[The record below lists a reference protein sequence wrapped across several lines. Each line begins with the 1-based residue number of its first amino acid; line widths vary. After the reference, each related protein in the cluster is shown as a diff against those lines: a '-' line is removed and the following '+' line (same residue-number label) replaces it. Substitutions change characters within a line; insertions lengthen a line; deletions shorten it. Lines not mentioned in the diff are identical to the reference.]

1 METTMPTKEERKA
14 QAKKHEGLM
23 KGAFATETAASIA
36 DAVIYED
43 GEGRE
48 LELPEPA
55 FDATRTEVTT
65 KFTVNALYDAK
76 GKTAIVDPVSFTR
89 PGGNYEEGSFGPEQV
104 LCSESNLYQVLR
116 GMKRDYHDAN
126 RGFARGQLFT
136 DRAML
141 LPDIVFSGTGEI
153 HKADIIAIPEPN
165 RTRALENHRSERECD
180 TCLAQRIE
188 SILRIAAAN
197 GCETLIIGAFACN
210 RNNYD
215 PQQVIGLI
223 KAWIEAHPG
232 AIATIVF
239 AVPRASFDAFDEAF
253 GQPEEEAMQASTEAD
268 QDSDSE
274 DEFDLDSIELPE
286 GVTLRR

>member
-1 METTMPTKEERKA
+1 MPTKDERKA
-14 QAKKHEGLM
+14 QAKKHEALM
-23 KGAFATETAASIA
+23 KGAFATETAASLA
-36 DAVIYED
+36 AAVIYED

-55 FDATRTEVTT
+55 FESTRTEVTT
-65 KFTVNALYDAK
+65 KFTVDALHEAK

-104 LCSESNLYQVLR
+104 LCHESNLYQVLC
-116 GMKRDYHDAN
+116 GMKRDYHSAN

-141 LPDIVFSGTGEI
+141 LPDIVFSGSGEI
-153 HKADIIAIPEPN
+153 RKAGIIAIPEPN

-197 GCETLIIGAFACN
+197 GYETLIMGAFACN
-210 RNNYD
+210 RENYD
-215 PQQVIGLI
+215 PQQVIDLI
-223 KAWIEAHPG
+223 KVWIEAHPG
-232 AIATIVF
+232 ALGTIVF
-239 AVPRASFDAFDEAF
+239 AVSRANFDTFDAAF
-253 GQPEEEAMQASTEAD
+253 GQPAEEAPELPAEAD
-268 QDSDSE
+268 GDDE